1 ARYTRGRGPVKLL
14 ASKEYLDRSSA
25 SKAEALIKRM
35 PRHKK
40 LDFFD

>member
-1 ARYTRGRGPVKLL
+1 
-14 ASKEYLDRSSA
+14 LDRSSA

>member
-1 ARYTRGRGPVKLL
+1 
-14 ASKEYLDRSSA
+14 LDRSSA

-40 LDFFD
+40 LDFFDWPKSRRITF